1 MKSKDQQLLEEAY
14 NEVSK
19 ERLLSRIKP
28 EFRKLYVK
36 DLEHFN
42 GSYRDRAD
50 VLNKAKQMG
59 HLVEEAYE
67 MVCENGI
74 PPAVLLPIITLLG
87 SIIGSSLSQF
97 VGIYNEDPR
106 TLKEKIQAWF
116 RDRILKK
123 IAKRLKDDP
132 EVIDFVQNPTKKGW
146 RIMMSSK
153 LTEDELQYLKSLN
166 RSYFTWRR

>member
-59 HLVEEAYE
+59 HLVEEAYGHVANRDKLRIDVKGE
-67 MVCENGI
+67 TPNVFYSNRTINVQGQD
-74 PPAVLLPIITLLG
+74 VLVKQEWDRDEDSEWYYLSLVDPQTKKVALKLG
-87 SIIGSSLSQF
+87 TEE
-97 VGIYNEDPR
+97 V
-106 TLKEKIQAWF
+106 EKI
-116 RDRILKK
+116 LKNFK
-123 IAKRLKDDP
+123 
-132 EVIDFVQNPTKKGW
+132 
-146 RIMMSSK
+146 
-153 LTEDELQYLKSLN
+153 
-166 RSYFTWRR
+166 

>member
-59 HLVEEAYE
+59 HLVEEAYDKISGE
-67 MVCENGI
+67 WKQYDSL
-74 PPAVLLPIITLLG
+74 AVG
-87 SIIGSSLSQF
+87 
-97 VGIYNEDPR
+97 
-106 TLKEKIQAWF
+106 
-116 RDRILKK
+116 
-123 IAKRLKDDP
+123 
-132 EVIDFVQNPTKKGW
+132 DFVKYYDPSQ
-146 RIMMSSK
+146 
-153 LTEDELQYLKSLN
+153 ELENYLSA
-166 RSYFTWRR
+166 RD